1 MIILFDNNFQEL
13 FASPVHKSLH
23 PVVALFLFCRRSKKK
38 DTASIRTRTI
48 INLKFFHQMKNIAII
63 MGGYSSEYKISLISG
78 NVVYQYL
85 DKNQFKGFRVHIF
98 KEKWVYVD
106 ENDAEFPIDKNDFS
120 ITVNGTK
127 IIFDAVFNAIHGT
140 PGEDGLMQAYFE
152 LLNIPQTSCDYYQA
166 ALTFNKRDLLSVL
179 KPYGIKTAVS
189 YYLNMGEVINTEE
202 IISKVGLPCFV
213 KPNKSGSSFGISKVK
228 TTEELPIAI
237 EVAYKEDNEII
248 IESFLDGTE
257 VSVGVINYKGE
268 IIVLPITE
276 IVSENDFFDYEAKYQ
291 GKSQEITPARIS
303 DEMTAKVGA
312 VAKRAYEVLK
322 MKGFSRSEFIIVNG
336 EPHMLEMNT
345 IPGLT
350 TESLIP
356 QQAKAAGISLTDL
369 FTNAIDL
376 ALEK

>member
-1 MIILFDNNFQEL
+1 
-13 FASPVHKSLH
+13 
-23 PVVALFLFCRRSKKK
+23 
-38 DTASIRTRTI
+38 
-48 INLKFFHQMKNIAII
+48 MKNIAII

-78 NVVYQYL
+78 NVVYNNL
-85 DKNQFKGFRVHIF
+85 DKSKFNGFRIHVF
-98 KEKWVYVD
+98 QEKWVYVD
-106 ENDAEFPIDKNDFS
+106 GNEVEYPIDKNDFS
-120 ITVNGTK
+120 VLVNGDK
-127 IIFDAVFNAIHGT
+127 ISFDCVFNAIHGT
-140 PGEDGLMQAYFE
+140 PGEDGLMQGYFE
-152 LLNIPQTSCDYYQA
+152 LLGIPHTSCGYYQA

-189 YYLNMGEVINTEE
+189 YYLNKGDLVDTAE
-202 IISKVGLPCFV
+202 IVAKVGLPCFV
-213 KPNKSGSSFGISKVK
+213 KPNKAGSSFGISKVK
-228 TTEELPIAI
+228 TQAELPIAI
-237 EVAYKEDNEII
+237 AVAYKEDDEII

-268 IIVLPITE
+268 IVVLPITE

-303 DEMTAKVGA
+303 NEMTQKVA
-312 VAKRAYEVLK
+312 VIAKRAYEVLK

-356 QQAKAAGISLTDL
+356 QQAAAAGISLEDL
-369 FTNAIDL
+369 FTNAIEL
-376 ALEK
+376 AL